1 MSMELSPSRP
11 MSCRGRA
18 AGLRLA
24 KHLSAQL
31 DGDIAEAMGEAV
43 VDMEGFKWPEV
54 VLFQAKG
61 NAKAMASILPKKSA
75 PTFAAI
81 LQCVIQAIITFM
93 KARLKYYLVAPLLDE
108 RQHIRCFAVVSGK
121 PICCWVQEV
130 FPAVLSIGRVIA
142 ALLLVRTWTDYLS
155 IANWWCKLNN
165 FHYEF
170 LNLNIFLT
178 HSNLMEI

>member
-61 NAKAMASILPKKSA
+61 NAKAMASILQKKKKRSNFCSN
-75 PTFAAI
+75 TSMCNSSHYYVHESQTEI
-81 LQCVIQAIITFM
+81 LSCSTTTWWKTTHQMLCSGLR
-93 KARLKYYLVAPLLDE
+93 KA
-108 RQHIRCFAVVSGK
+108 H
-121 PICCWVQEV
+121 
-130 FPAVLSIGRVIA
+130 
-142 ALLLVRTWTDYLS
+142 LLLSTGSVSSSAIHWESHSSTLTCSNL
-155 IANWWCKLNN
+155 NWLFEHCKLM
-165 FHYEF
+165 
-170 LNLNIFLT
+170 LQAQ
-178 HSNLMEI
+178 

>member
-43 VDMEGFKWPEV
+43 VDMEGFKRPEV

-61 NAKAMASILPKKSA
+61 NAKAVASILPKKSA

-121 PICCWVQEV
+121 PICC
-130 FPAVLSIGRVIA
+130 
-142 ALLLVRTWTDYLS
+142 
-155 IANWWCKLNN
+155 
-165 FHYEF
+165 
-170 LNLNIFLT
+170 
-178 HSNLMEI
+178 